1 MGFYSRHIF
10 NKVYNFGEMPTW
22 TCCDNPGVSFVRKEP
37 TSDGGTREYYKC
49 ISCGRD
55 HIVTKD
61 ANGREVDHK
70 EI

>member
-1 MGFYSRHIF
+1 
-10 NKVYNFGEMPTW
+10 MPTW